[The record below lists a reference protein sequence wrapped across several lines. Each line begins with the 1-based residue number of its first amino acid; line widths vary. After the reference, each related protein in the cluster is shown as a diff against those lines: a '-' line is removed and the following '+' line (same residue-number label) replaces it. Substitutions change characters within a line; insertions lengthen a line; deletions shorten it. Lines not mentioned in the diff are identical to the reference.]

1 VGELRGGDADP
12 ELRHARASVAEL
24 SGADGELILAV
35 SGEVDL
41 SSVDGLRAAVERAI
55 RHAPRTLVFELSDL
69 DFMDSSG
76 IAVLLTAA
84 EQIGAVELRN
94 PSEIIRRVIVLS
106 GLTDVLR
113 MAP

>member
-1 VGELRGGDADP
+1 MGEVRGGDGDP

-24 SGADGELILAV
+24 PGADGEVILAV
-35 SGEVDL
+35 RGEVDL
-41 SSVDGLRAAVERAI
+41 SSVDGLRAEVERAI
-55 RHAPRTLVFELSDL
+55 RHSPRALVFDLTDL

-113 MAP
+113 MTP